1 MGKKFLFLF
10 LILAYANLPGFA
22 EPSDEIFEDD
32 FQHEEY
38 KKLVRQKTRGMK
50 NDAKVIKDAI
60 SDDFKSSTEE
70 LRVEYKKLEKLY
82 DEFNTEM
89 IRQQKALAEQKAE
102 LIRKFKKR
110 QKDLDDLIHSML
122 EE

>member
-10 LILAYANLPGFA
+10 LIIAYANLPGFA

-38 KKLVRQKTRGMK
+38 KKLIREKTRGMK

-102 LIRKFKKR
+102 LTRKFKKR

>member
-10 LILAYANLPGFA
+10 LILAFANLPGFA
-22 EPSDEIFEDD
+22 EPSEDIFEND

-60 SDDFKSSTEE
+60 SNDFKSSTEE
-70 LRVEYKKLEKLY
+70 LRAEYKKLEKLY

-89 IRQQKALAEQKAE
+89 IRQQKALSDQKAE
-102 LIRKFKKR
+102 LAHKFKKR
-110 QKDLDDLIHSML
+110 QKDLDDLIHAMI

>member
-10 LILAYANLPGFA
+10 LIIAYANLPGFA

-38 KKLVRQKTRGMK
+38 KKLVREKTRGMK

-102 LIRKFKKR
+102 LTRKFKKR

>member
-10 LILAYANLPGFA
+10 LIIAYANLPGFA

-38 KKLVRQKTRGMK
+38 KKIIREKTRGMK
-50 NDAKVIKDAI
+50 HDAKVIKDAI

-102 LIRKFKKR
+102 LTRKFKKR

>member
-10 LILAYANLPGFA
+10 LILACANLPVFA
-22 EPSDEIFEDD
+22 DPSDEIFEDD

-38 KKLVRQKTRGMK
+38 KKLIREKTRGMK

-82 DEFNTEM
+82 EEFNTEM
-89 IRQQKALAEQKAE
+89 IRQQKALNAQKAE
-102 LIRKFKKR
+102 LTSKFKKR

>member
-10 LILAYANLPGFA
+10 LIIAYANLPGFA

-102 LIRKFKKR
+102 LTRKFKKR

>member
-38 KKLVRQKTRGMK
+38 KKLIREKTRGMK

-102 LIRKFKKR
+102 LTRKFKKR

>member
-10 LILAYANLPGFA
+10 LILACANLPGFA

-38 KKLVRQKTRGMK
+38 KKLIREKTRGMK

-102 LIRKFKKR
+102 LTRKFKKR

>member
-1 MGKKFLFLF
+1 M
-10 LILAYANLPGFA
+10 PGFA

-38 KKLVRQKTRGMK
+38 KKLIREKTRGMK

-102 LIRKFKKR
+102 LTRKFKKR

>member
-10 LILAYANLPGFA
+10 LILAFANLPGFA
-22 EPSDEIFEDD
+22 EPSEDIFEND

-60 SDDFKSSTEE
+60 SNDFKSSTEE
-70 LRVEYKKLEKLY
+70 LRAEYKKLEKLY

-89 IRQQKALAEQKAE
+89 IRQQKALSDQKAE
-102 LIRKFKKR
+102 LARKFKKR
-110 QKDLDDLIHSML
+110 QKDLDDLIHAMI

>member
-10 LILAYANLPGFA
+10 LILACANLPGFA

-50 NDAKVIKDAI
+50 NDAKVIKNAI

-102 LIRKFKKR
+102 LTRKFKKR

>member
-10 LILAYANLPGFA
+10 LILACANLPGFA
-22 EPSDEIFEDD
+22 EPIDEIFEDD

-38 KKLVRQKTRGMK
+38 KKLIREKTRGMK

-102 LIRKFKKR
+102 LTRKFKKR

>member
-102 LIRKFKKR
+102 LTRKFKKR